1 MSSKLEIKGYSS
13 KDIFIVLGVIL
24 MSKSLYYESY
34 GGNFLL
40 IIFFFLLAFITIP
53 NIKNLKTDKAILLY
67 SLGLL
72 SLTLINLEVSYKQW
86 LVLFI
91 RMLIAILVIHLIS
104 FDRFSKA
111 FIKIMLVLSIFS
123 WFAWIMIHF
132 NINSPLPPF
141 TSVHYIED
149 VQGRILRNFVFFGV
163 DEALIKY
170 NIHRASGLWW
180 EPGAFQLFVNL
191 AFAFSLINN
200 TITRR
205 RYIIFLITILAALS
219 TTGIIVFALLSIIFF
234 RKYFNLNNPILYL
247 IPFLIVILGVIFVA
261 PEVYNKMISLSF
273 LSRYLD
279 VLISINMFA
288 DNFILGYGYGSQV
301 ENAIPYGEA
310 LIKSE
315 LYNQMPPSGTD
326 GITMFIAQVGILGI
340 FFIYPILF
348 PQYFNHMELNARILI
363 SLSFFLMFNT
373 QNFTLT
379 LIFTILTFYG
389 LTKHR
394 NLISH
399 IKE

>member
-149 VQGRILRNFVFFGV
+149 VQGRILRNFVFF
-163 DEALIKY
+163 
-170 NIHRASGLWW
+170 
-180 EPGAFQLFVNL
+180 
-191 AFAFSLINN
+191 
-200 TITRR
+200 
-205 RYIIFLITILAALS
+205 
-219 TTGIIVFALLSIIFF
+219 
-234 RKYFNLNNPILYL
+234 
-247 IPFLIVILGVIFVA
+247 
-261 PEVYNKMISLSF
+261 
-273 LSRYLD
+273 
-279 VLISINMFA
+279 
-288 DNFILGYGYGSQV
+288 
-301 ENAIPYGEA
+301 
-310 LIKSE
+310 
-315 LYNQMPPSGTD
+315 
-326 GITMFIAQVGILGI
+326 
-340 FFIYPILF
+340 
-348 PQYFNHMELNARILI
+348 
-363 SLSFFLMFNT
+363 
-373 QNFTLT
+373 
-379 LIFTILTFYG
+379 
-389 LTKHR
+389 
-394 NLISH
+394 
-399 IKE
+399 